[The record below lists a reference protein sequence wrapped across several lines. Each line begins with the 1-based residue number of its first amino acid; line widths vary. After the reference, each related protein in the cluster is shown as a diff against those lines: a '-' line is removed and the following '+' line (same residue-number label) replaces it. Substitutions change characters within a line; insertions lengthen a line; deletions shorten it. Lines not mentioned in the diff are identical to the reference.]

1 MSTFILSA
9 LFGAVCAV
17 IMLSGADAV
26 DWTRFKFW
34 VGTVW
39 TAATEKAKKLL
50 RRP

>member
-17 IMLSGADAV
+17 IILAGADAV

-34 VGTVW
+34 VGQMW
-39 TAATEKAKKLL
+39 EKLL
-50 RRP
+50 DILRRKSQ